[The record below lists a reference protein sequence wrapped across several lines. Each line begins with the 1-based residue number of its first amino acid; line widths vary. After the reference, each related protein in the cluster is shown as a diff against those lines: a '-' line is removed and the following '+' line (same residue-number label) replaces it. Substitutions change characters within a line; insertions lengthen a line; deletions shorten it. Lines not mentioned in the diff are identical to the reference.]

1 MFGLIVDLGYLLGYL
16 SAAAGWSTVRL
27 RFFTITSVPNFR
39 APLASGLDPL
49 RRPSTT
55 TNKPWPFV
63 VSNDSTSGSGL
74 NSSANP
80 WQPWQ
85 ASVKT
90 NAELVAFWKTTL
102 DNAPPVKRHPEAN
115 RLGSDKGY
123 PVNSG
128 KVWSR

>member
-1 MFGLIVDLGYLLGYL
+1 MLAFPFDGVLVYGVNFAGLLLQTL
-16 SAAAGWSTVRL
+16 AGSERTARQI
-27 RFFTITSVPNFR
+27 RGNH
-39 APLASGLDPL
+39 
-49 RRPSTT
+49 
-55 TNKPWPFV
+55 
-63 VSNDSTSGSGL
+63 
-74 NSSANP
+74 
-80 WQPWQ
+80 WQ